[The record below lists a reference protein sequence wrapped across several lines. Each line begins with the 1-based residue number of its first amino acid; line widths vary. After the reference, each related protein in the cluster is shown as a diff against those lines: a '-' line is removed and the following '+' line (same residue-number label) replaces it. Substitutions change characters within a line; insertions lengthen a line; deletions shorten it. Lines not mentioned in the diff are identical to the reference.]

1 MGIPS
6 SVFIKGLT
14 MAITPASKT
23 KIVKKRTKKFTRHQ
37 RDRND
42 KLSRNWRKPKGIDN
56 SQEEVQGNVSYAK
69 HWLWFRQEHQA
80 HASYRL
86 QKSCGSQRQGVGS
99 SYDAEQE
106 ILCRNCPWSI
116 YQESQDP
123 CGACP
128 AIVYSCD
135 QC

>member
-1 MGIPS
+1 MGPWLLLQPLS
-6 SVFIKGLT
+6 L
-14 MAITPASKT
+14 
-23 KIVKKRTKKFTRHQ
+23 R
-37 RDRND
+37 
-42 KLSRNWRKPKGIDN
+42 LSRRGQRSSPVTKVIGTTSCPGIGVN
-56 SQEEVQGNVSYAK
+56 LKVSTTESGEVQGNVYAQ
-69 HWLWFRQEHQA
+69 HWLWFRQEHRA

>member
-1 MGIPS
+1 MGPWLLLQPLSLRMARRGQRS
-6 SVFIKGLT
+6 SPVTKVIGTTSCPGIGVNLKVSTTESGGSSRECILCPT
-14 MAITPASKT
+14 LVMVPPRTPGT
-23 KIVKKRTKKFTRHQ
+23 CF
-37 RDRND
+37 
-42 KLSRNWRKPKGIDN
+42 L
-56 SQEEVQGNVSYAK
+56 
-69 HWLWFRQEHQA
+69 QA
-80 HASYRL
+80 